1 MKAEEYVS
9 KDGEYII
16 PVAWEMYSTVK
27 VTGVKNLKE
36 ALAVVE
42 KYLDDIPLDNGEY
55 IDGSYR
61 ITNNEDDE
69 AIIDAQSYTH
79 FGVDFPNPDA
89 ED

>member
-1 MKAEEYVS
+1 MKAEDYVS

-42 KYLDDIPLDNGEY
+42 KYLDEIPLDFGEY
-55 IDGSYR
+55 MDGSYR
-61 ITNNEDDE
+61 ITNNEDDD
-69 AIIDAQSYTH
+69 AIIGAQSFAHT
-79 FGVDFPNPDA
+79 GVDFHNPDA

>member
-1 MKAEEYVS
+1 MKAEDYVA

-16 PVAWEMYSTVK
+16 PVAWEMYSTVR

-42 KYLDDIPLDNGEY
+42 KYLDDLPIDNGEY
-55 IDGSYR
+55 VDGSYR
-61 ITNNEDDE
+61 ITNNDDDDT
-69 AIIDAQSYTH
+69 IIGAQSYAH
-79 FGVDFPNPDA
+79 IGVDFHNPDA